1 MGDINKVFLVGRCTR
16 DAEMKYTSGGMAIS
30 KFAIA
35 VNRSVKKGDKWEDEA
50 SFLDCAMFGKRA
62 ESVYQYLIK
71 GQQVAIEG
79 QLVQQRWEK
88 DGQNHSKVEIN
99 VDNLQ
104 LVGGKKEA
112 SATPKDVPFD
122 DRPYSPDMF

>member
-1 MGDINKVFLVGRCTR
+1 MADINKAILVGRLVR

-30 KFAIA
+30 KFAVA
-35 VNRSVKKGDKWEDEA
+35 VNRSVKNGDKWEEQA
-50 SFLDCAMFGKRA
+50 SFFDCAMFGKRA
-62 ESVYQYLIK
+62 EAVNQYLTK

-88 DGQNHSKVEIN
+88 DGQNYSKVEIN

-112 SATPKDVPFD
+112 SATPQSNAVPFD
-122 DRPYSPDMF
+122 DRPY

>member
-1 MGDINKVFLVGRCTR
+1 MGDINKVFLVGRLVR

-62 ESVYQYLIK
+62 ESVNQYLVK

-79 QLVQQRWEK
+79 QLIQQRWEK
-88 DGQNHSKVEIN
+88 DGQNHSKIEIN

-104 LVGGKKEA
+104 LVGGKKE
-112 SATPKDVPFD
+112 SSVTPKDVPFD